1 MNGIGLM
8 SLALLSVGSL
18 LPVGM
23 MTGNSMLTALA
34 VPFIVVGT
42 LGLLD
47 DLVFHEYLT
56 KKVLGLN

>member
-1 MNGIGLM
+1 M

-56 KKVLGLN
+56 KKVLGLK

>member
-1 MNGIGLM
+1 VNGIGLM

-18 LPVGM
+18 LPVGI

-34 VPFIVVGT
+34 TLFIVAGT

-47 DLVFHEYLT
+47 DLVFNERLT
-56 KKVLGLN
+56 KKLLRLW